1 MTDFQRAAQA
11 RSLARGANDRPSQ
24 RPAVRG
30 VIDPSLIL
38 REVGNTGADI
48 VRVVGYASTTE
59 QPYEM
64 HDMFGPYT
72 EVVTRG
78 AFGATLARSPLV
90 EFTVNHGAG
99 GSIPMAHTRNGTLT
113 IVEDE
118 VGLRYEAI
126 VDPSRTDVADL
137 LKALERGDV
146 AESSFKFRIDR
157 GIWSPDY
164 TEFRIDQADLD
175 RGDVSAVNFGAN
187 PNTTSGLARE
197 DVAPS
202 TSRTRLNPM
211 PGELDF
217 R

>member
-1 MTDFQRAAQA
+1 MSDFQRAAEA
-11 RSLARGANDRPSQ
+11 RSLARSANDRPSQ

-30 VIDPSLIL
+30 IIDPSQIL
-38 REVGNTGADI
+38 RGSTKNDPV
-48 VRVVGYASTTE
+48 VVVGYASTTE

-78 AFGATLARSPLV
+78 AFKETLSRSPLV

-99 GSIPMAHTRNGTLT
+99 GGIPMAHTRNGTLT

-118 VGLRYEAI
+118 TGLRYEAV
-126 VDPSRTDVADL
+126 VDPTRADVADM
-137 LKALERGDV
+137 LKALDRGDL
-146 AESSFKFRIDR
+146 AESSFKFRIDK

-164 TEFRIDQADLD
+164 TEFRIDQADLE

-187 PNTTSGLARE
+187 PNTSSGIARE
-197 DVAPS
+197 DVEPKR
-202 TSRTRLNPM
+202 TRTRLSPM